1 MATSSCGVIRV
12 EMIPLRCL
20 RAWMCVLRLLVG
32 AIVMLP
38 STAPAQ
44 TDFSAGK
51 TPEQLF
57 NSDCSG
63 CHHSP
68 QRLAHSRN
76 ARALAGFLREHYTTK
91 AQRAA
96 MLANYLIRARAD
108 NSTSPAAV
116 NLFLKIVWKIWH
128 KMVATSSWLIW
139 HVTKLLRG

>member
-1 MATSSCGVIRV
+1 V
-12 EMIPLRCL
+12 CL
-20 RAWMCVLRLLVG
+20 LRLLVG

-44 TDFSAGK
+44 TDFGAGK
-51 TPEQLF
+51 TPEQFF
-57 NSDCSG
+57 NSDCAG

-91 AQRAA
+91 SQRAA

-108 NSTSPAAV
+108 NSTSHAAV

-128 KMVATSSWLIW
+128 KIVATSSWLIW